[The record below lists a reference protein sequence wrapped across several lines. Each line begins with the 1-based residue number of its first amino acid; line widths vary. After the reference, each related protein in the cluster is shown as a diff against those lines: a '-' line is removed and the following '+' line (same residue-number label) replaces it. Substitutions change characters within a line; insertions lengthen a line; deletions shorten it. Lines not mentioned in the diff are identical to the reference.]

1 MREKPARA
9 PGQATWG
16 GDPDTLTHWIKQS
29 FMAMRREI
37 DAALASSGMTLAQ
50 WRALGVLRKTPGA
63 THSDLVRELEIE
75 APSVTSLIDG
85 MERKGWVRRE
95 RSTRDA
101 RVKQLFLT
109 QRGRRVIQEAASVM
123 APVEEHMAA
132 ALSPGEGATLKRLLA
147 KLVERLR

>member
-1 MREKPARA
+1 
-9 PGQATWG
+9 
-16 GDPDTLTHWIKQS
+16 
-29 FMAMRREI
+29 MAMRREI
-37 DAALASSGMTLAQ
+37 DAALGSSGMTLTQ

-63 THSDLVRELEIE
+63 THSHLVRELEIE

-109 QRGRRVIQEAASVM
+109 QRGRRYFT
-123 APVEEHMAA
+123 
-132 ALSPGEGATLKRLLA
+132 TLR
-147 KLVERLR
+147 